1 MKFSARGVNTSHVEV
16 TNIDQ
21 FGFWL
26 LIRDREYFLPYEDYP
41 WFRKASVDQ
50 ILHVELLYGEH
61 LHWPDLEVDLSVEI
75 LDAADSFPLIYK

>member
-1 MKFSARGVNTSHVEV
+1 MKSSTRGANTSQVEV

-26 LIRDREYFLPYEDYP
+26 LIRDREYFIPYEDYP

-50 ILHVELLYGEH
+50 ILHVELLHGEH
-61 LHWPDLEVDLSVEI
+61 LHWPDLDVDLSVEI
-75 LDAADSFPLIYK
+75 LDSAESFPLIYK

>member
-1 MKFSARGVNTSHVEV
+1 MKKPDLMSTPVEV

-50 ILHVELLYGEH
+50 ILHVELLHGEH
-61 LHWPDLEVDLSVEI
+61 LHWPDLDVDLSVEI
-75 LDAADSFPLIYK
+75 LDSAESFPLIYK

>member
-1 MKFSARGVNTSHVEV
+1 MKFSARGANTSQAEV

-50 ILHVELLYGEH
+50 ILHVELLHGEH
-61 LHWPDLEVDLSVEI
+61 LHWPDLDVDLSVEI
-75 LDAADSFPLIYK
+75 LDAAESFPLIYK

>member
-1 MKFSARGVNTSHVEV
+1 MKFSARGANTSQVEV
-16 TNIDQ
+16 RNIDQ

-50 ILHVELLYGEH
+50 ILHVELLHGEH
-61 LHWPDLEVDLSVEI
+61 LHWPDIDVDLSVEI
-75 LDAADSFPLIYK
+75 LDTAESFPLIYK

>member
-1 MKFSARGVNTSHVEV
+1 MKFSARGANTSQIEV

-26 LIRDREYFLPYEDYP
+26 LIRDREYFLPYDNFP

-50 ILHVELLYGEH
+50 ILHVDLLHEEH
-61 LHWPDLEVDLSVEI
+61 LYWPDLDVDLSIES
-75 LDAADSFPLIYK
+75 LDAPESFPLIYT